1 MGLREG
7 RYLRPM
13 KISEI
18 IAHLEEWAPPSLQ
31 ESYDNS
37 GLIVGSPL
45 TDVTGVLVALDCT
58 EAIVEEA
65 IAKNCNLIVAHH
77 PIVFSGLKKFNGKN
91 YVERTVIAAIKNNIA
106 IYAIHTNL
114 DNVHTGVNAKIAA
127 QLGLKNTR
135 VLAPKTGLLKK
146 FVTFC
151 PADSADK
158 VREALW
164 AAGAGYIGNYD
175 KVSYNLEGHGT
186 YRGNENSNPVIG
198 EKGKF
203 MREPEERI
211 EMIYPSHIEGKL
223 LAALRASHPYEEIAY
238 DLYPMANAWQQVGSG
253 MIGELAVP
261 LGQDEFLGLVKTM
274 LKAQVIRFTP
284 IPGKQVS
291 KVAICGGSGSFL
303 LKDAISAGADAF
315 VTADFKYHQFFD
327 GEGRIL
333 IADIGHFESEQ
344 FTIDLL
350 VDRLKGI
357 ILTFAVLKTEIVTN
371 PINYYI

>member
-1 MGLREG
+1 
-7 RYLRPM
+7 M
-13 KISEI
+13 KISEVI
-18 IAHLEEWAPPSLQ
+18 SHLEQWAPPSLQ

-45 TDVTGVLVALDCT
+45 TDVTGVLVSLDCT
-58 EAIVEEA
+58 EAIIDEA
-65 IAKNCNLIVAHH
+65 VKNGCNLVVSHH
-77 PIVFSGLKKFNGKN
+77 PIVFSGLKKLNGKN

-114 DNVHTGVNAKIAA
+114 DNVHNGVNEKIAA

-135 VLAPKTGLLKK
+135 ILAPKSGLLKK

-151 PADSADK
+151 PADSAEK

-164 AAGAGYIGNYD
+164 EAGAGYIGNYD
-175 KVSYNLEGHGT
+175 KVSYNLEGRGT
-186 YRGNENSNPVIG
+186 YRGNEKSNPVIG
-198 EKGKF
+198 EKGKL
-203 MREPEERI
+203 MRETEERI
-211 EMIYPSHIEGKL
+211 EVIYPVHLEGKIL
-223 LAALRASHPYEEIAY
+223 SALRTSHPYEEIAY
-238 DLYPMANAWQQVGSG
+238 DLYPMTNAWQQVGSG
-253 MIGELAVP
+253 MIGELAIP
-261 LGQDEFLGLVKTM
+261 LGQDEFLGLVKNM
-274 LKAQVIRFTP
+274 MKAPVIRYTP
-284 IPGKQVS
+284 VSGKQIE

-303 LKDAISAGADAF
+303 LPDALRAGADAF

-327 GEGRIL
+327 GEGKIL

-357 ILTFAVLKTEIVTN
+357 ILTFAVRKTEIITN

>member
-1 MGLREG
+1 
-7 RYLRPM
+7 
-13 KISEI
+13 
-18 IAHLEEWAPPSLQ
+18 
-31 ESYDNS
+31 
-37 GLIVGSPL
+37 
-45 TDVTGVLVALDCT
+45 
-58 EAIVEEA
+58 
-65 IAKNCNLIVAHH
+65 
-77 PIVFSGLKKFNGKN
+77 
-91 YVERTVIAAIKNNIA
+91 
-106 IYAIHTNL
+106 
-114 DNVHTGVNAKIAA
+114 
-127 QLGLKNTR
+127 
-135 VLAPKTGLLKK
+135 
-146 FVTFC
+146 
-151 PADSADK
+151 
-158 VREALW
+158 
-164 AAGAGYIGNYD
+164 
-175 KVSYNLEGHGT
+175 
-186 YRGNENSNPVIG
+186 
-198 EKGKF
+198 
-203 MREPEERI
+203 
-211 EMIYPSHIEGKL
+211 
-223 LAALRASHPYEEIAY
+223 
-238 DLYPMANAWQQVGSG
+238 MANAWQQVGSG